1 MVLCLEG
8 GSVRRAVLFDLDDTL
23 YRELDFVES
32 AFREVAGTLAQCA
45 GVPVPQAVAALA
57 DAFTRFGRDRTIDR
71 AVEALG
77 LQPALVP
84 QLVRVYRSH
93 VPAVLHLHAD
103 ARRALDRLAAQ
114 GILLG
119 LVTDGDPDVQ
129 RSKTRALGLERWLG
143 AMRFTWDEGAERQ
156 KPHARAFLPALE
168 TLGLAGDEAVYIGD
182 NPAKDFV
189 GARALGMHTVR
200 VLRGP
205 HSLARAVPGYD
216 ADLTVDTLDGF
227 CGVGIMTGAGT
238 SVPGRETP

>member
-1 MVLCLEG
+1 M
-8 GSVRRAVLFDLDDTL
+8 RRAVLFDLDDTL

-45 GVPVPQAVAALA
+45 GLPVPQAHAALA
-57 DAFTRFGRDRTIDR
+57 DARVRFGRDRTINR

-77 LQPALVP
+77 LAPALVP
-84 QLVRVYRSH
+84 PLVRVYRSH
-93 VPAVLHLHAD
+93 APASLQLHSD

-114 GILLG
+114 GIRLG

-129 RSKTRALGLERWLG
+129 RSKARALGLERWLG
-143 AMRFTWDEGAERQ
+143 AMRFSWDEGAERQ

-168 TLGLAGDEAVYIGD
+168 ALGLAGDEAIYIGD

-189 GARALGMHTVR
+189 GARALGMYTVR

-205 HSLARAVPGYD
+205 HAFEVAAPGYD
-216 ADLTVDTLDGF
+216 ADLTVDTLDPDSLIHGLIK
-227 CGVGIMTGAGT
+227 GHVD
-238 SVPGRETP
+238 V